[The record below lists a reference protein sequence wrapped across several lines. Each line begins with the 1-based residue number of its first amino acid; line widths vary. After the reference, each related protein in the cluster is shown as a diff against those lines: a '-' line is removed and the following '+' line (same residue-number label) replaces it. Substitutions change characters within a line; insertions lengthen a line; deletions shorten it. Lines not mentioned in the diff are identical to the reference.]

1 VAGGYVSIT
10 VERTLSATPELV
22 ARLNELLPQLSATAA
37 PLTLGE
43 LEAIVSSDVTVL
55 FVARD
60 DGVAVGT
67 LTLVELSTPT
77 GARAWIEDV
86 VVDEG
91 ARGKGAGEALALA
104 AIAEARR
111 RGVKSIDLT
120 TRPSREAANALY
132 RKLGFERRDTNV
144 YRFFLGN

>member
-1 VAGGYVSIT
+1 MSIT

-22 ARLNELLPQLSATAA
+22 ARLNELLPQLSATAP

-43 LEAIVSSDVTVL
+43 LEAIVSSDATVL

-60 DGVAVGT
+60 EGVAVGT
-67 LTLVELSTPT
+67 LTLILFATPT

-91 ARGKGAGEALALA
+91 ARGKGVGEALTLA
-104 AIAEARR
+104 AVEEARR
-111 RGVKSIDLT
+111 RGVKSIGLT
-120 TRPSREAANALY
+120 TRPAREAANALY
-132 RKLGFERRDTNV
+132 QKIGFERRDTNV
-144 YRFFLGN
+144 YRFVVES